1 MKELADVKE
10 QQFKDNL
17 LDLKKGNIITIHL
30 HLKKTAHG
38 FEKQRRQFNDIATF
52 IRYEHGNV
60 ICELLK
66 QYQDIKIVEV
76 PIYYTNIV
84 ANSIETLK
92 EKYLHC
98 DQWTNGIMYMCGL
111 FTRVLFRAAYGYPL
125 GRQHSCYSKRGCC
138 WAIS

>member
-10 QQFKDNL
+10 LQNKDNL

-30 HLKKTAHG
+30 DLKKTAHA
-38 FEKQRRQFNDIATF
+38 FEKQRRQFNEIATF

-60 ICELLK
+60 VCELLK
-66 QYQDIKIVEV
+66 PYQDIKIVEV

-92 EKYLHC
+92 EKY
-98 DQWTNGIMYMCGL
+98 
-111 FTRVLFRAAYGYPL
+111 
-125 GRQHSCYSKRGCC
+125 KRTFKL
-138 WAIS
+138 S